1 MMKSLALFASAGIG
15 EILLHEIGV
24 KTVVANELIS
34 KRMDL
39 FSSVN
44 PECEC
49 ITGDITNEKIYK
61 SIIDHSLKAGVT
73 NLIATPPCQGF
84 SLAGKNKSIDQV
96 SSDKRNNL
104 FMYAISAI
112 KDLDLNTALIENVPR
127 FLKSYLPYE
136 GDLILPS
143 EILKSELGDLYDFK
157 IGIYNSANYGVPQ
170 SRQRAIVRI
179 WKKGYLSDWPEPDKT
194 DKLITVHDAIG
205 DLPSLQPGEKSK
217 LKWHFARNHEPR
229 MIEYMRHTP
238 TGKSAHENK
247 IYFPKTRNGERV
259 KGFKATYN
267 RMRWDRPSPT
277 ITMRNDAISSQSNVH
292 PGRPLKNG
300 TYTDPRVL
308 TPLELFRLMGIPDD
322 PGFPYDTSEILIRQ
336 CIGEGVPPKLISSLF
351 KKIIE

>member
-143 EILKSELGDLYDFK
+143 EILKRELL
-157 IGIYNSANYGVPQ
+157 
-170 SRQRAIVRI
+170 RI
-179 WKKGYLSDWPEPDKT
+179 IACTECL
-194 DKLITVHDAIG
+194 
-205 DLPSLQPGEKSK
+205 
-217 LKWHFARNHEPR
+217 R
-229 MIEYMRHTP
+229 
-238 TGKSAHENK
+238 
-247 IYFPKTRNGERV
+247 
-259 KGFKATYN
+259 
-267 RMRWDRPSPT
+267 
-277 ITMRNDAISSQSNVH
+277 
-292 PGRPLKNG
+292 
-300 TYTDPRVL
+300 
-308 TPLELFRLMGIPDD
+308 
-322 PGFPYDTSEILIRQ
+322 
-336 CIGEGVPPKLISSLF
+336 
-351 KKIIE
+351 